1 VAVIGRALAVL
12 IFFVGLAFWAIGG
25 WQVYESNTVF
35 GAVLVLA
42 GGVLVVGVVS
52 WWRRDPDAGF
62 EAVWHGVIDF
72 FSRA

>member
-1 VAVIGRALAVL
+1 MQFGFASREILVAVIGRALAVL

-42 GGVLVVGVVS
+42 GG
-52 WWRRDPDAGF
+52 
-62 EAVWHGVIDF
+62 
-72 FSRA
+72 FS